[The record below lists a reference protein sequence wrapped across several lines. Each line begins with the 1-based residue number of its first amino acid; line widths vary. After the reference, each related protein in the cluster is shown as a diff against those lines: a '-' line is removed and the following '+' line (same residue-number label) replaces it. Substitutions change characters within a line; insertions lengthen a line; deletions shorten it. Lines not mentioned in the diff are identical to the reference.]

1 MRMPNQTDKPVFRHF
16 DLRAQATSE
25 SASGGGRGTALVMGT
40 LDAYRSVWSPRA
52 YSKAV
57 LAAFVAA
64 GFISKG
70 HCIRDDV
77 ATIDKAVVSRNQLD
91 IEWSWH
97 STEDAQEQRTK
108 VGERLERGK
117 SVGLSVGAQI
127 NWSKCADF
135 DSGEKL
141 WTYAEGLGEPMD
153 LYDPAIRKYKGY
165 CWIIPEVTRLVEV
178 AITLV
183 PAVDGSRVDQSR
195 SLNDLLQD
203 PSLLT
208 GLRLEEHL
216 QAVRTAVVGL
226 EARLVDKAELAHSQ
240 DRAPFRERL
249 PQIEALRDSLSSL
262 IERCRGHEEHAETAP
277 DLDQRV
283 DNLLL
288 DLRMAGLFRNP

>member
-1 MRMPNQTDKPVFRHF
+1 MRMPTETDGPVFRQF
-16 DLRAQATSE
+16 DLRAQATTE

-52 YSKAV
+52 FPKAV
-57 LAAFVAA
+57 LAAFVAN
-64 GFISKG
+64 GFISRG
-70 HCIRDDV
+70 HNIREDV
-77 ATIDKAVVSRNQLD
+77 ATIDSARVSRNQID

-97 STEDAQEQRTK
+97 STDDAQEQRTK

-117 SVGLSVGAQI
+117 GVGLSVGTI
-127 NWSKCADF
+127 LNWEKCCHF

-141 WTYAEGLGEPMD
+141 WTYCDGLGEPME
-153 LYDPAIRKYKGY
+153 LYDPAIRKHKGY

-195 SLNDLLQD
+195 SLNDLLHD

-226 EARLVDKAELAHSQ
+226 EARLVDKAELAASQ
-240 DRAPFRERL
+240 DRAPFTERL
-249 PQIEALRDSLSSL
+249 PQIEALRDSLSNL
-262 IERCRGHEEHAETAP
+262 IERCQDPTPQAEP
-277 DLDQRV
+277 DLDLDQRV
-283 DNLLL
+283 DNFLL
-288 DLRMAGLFRNP
+288 DLRMAELCI